1 MQVQKRPLTVKSF
14 EEAQKEREV
23 KRYDVYLAVTNTDV
37 NRKFVR
43 GNLSKAEVDVL
54 VQQLRDTKKFAGRV
68 LAMFEGKRWVA
79 TATL

>member
-1 MQVQKRPLTVKSF
+1 MQIQKRPLTVKSF

-43 GNLSKAEVDVL
+43 GNLSKAEVDAL
-54 VQQLRDTKKFAGRV
+54 VQQLRDTKKFVGKV
-68 LAMFEGKRWVA
+68 LTMFEGKRWVA